1 MAHPVRD
8 TCRQPPPEGWLS
20 RGSQLGILSTA
31 TVSQC
36 VIPHLCVGQPLQEG
50 WLWRGSQL
58 GILSEGEGE
67 RERRPRL
74 QAGQHAQAG
83 HTCVQRRHNHLKM
96 PTV

>member
-1 MAHPVRD
+1 MNLINKSQS
-8 TCRQPPPEGWLS
+8 RQTVSQCATPDLCVGQPLQEGWLW

-58 GILSEGEGE
+58 GILPEGEAE
-67 RERRPRL
+67 R
-74 QAGQHAQAG
+74 
-83 HTCVQRRHNHLKM
+83 
-96 PTV
+96 